1 MLNSDNSYILSPMQQ
16 GMLFH
21 SQIAPGSGVDI
32 EQIVFELNEQIVVD
46 IFQQAW
52 QKVLHR
58 HPVLRTS
65 FKWEGI
71 DTPIQ
76 IVNKDVELKF
86 NLVDYTLSPAEEQLV
101 KLEEFYQKDRKEG
114 FDLAAAPLM
123 RISLF
128 KIALEKYI
136 CVWTFHHI
144 LLDGRS
150 FPIIINEIFRIYSN
164 LINKIDDELPLP
176 TPFIEYIKWLEKVDE
191 NKSIVFWKDYLAGFK
206 SRTPLSFDKFDYLP
220 EEPRTGYDVIYHML
234 SKELTKSITEFAK
247 NNSLTPYTL
256 ILAAWTLLLYKYS
269 GEEDIVFGAT
279 RSCRKNTVENSD
291 DIVGLLINTLPV
303 RVKVNPDEIILNWLH
318 QLRQEQVRIRGHEHT
333 HLVKIQNVSELH
345 GDRHLFDSIL
355 VFENYLLDSHLRN
368 QGGEWLN
375 RKFKVLEQTNYPIT
389 LFGYLDEELLFKL
402 EYDKTRFSKKSAES
416 INKHLELLL
425 KEIVNGRD
433 KKISDISFITDEEAN
448 LLDQWNKTNKDFEKN
463 ICIHQLFERMV
474 ALHPD
479 KTALS
484 VKNISVSF
492 SELNK
497 IANRTANKLINLG
510 VTENT
515 FVGVFITRSVEMVA
529 SILGI
534 HKAGGAYLPLDPDYP
549 SDRIKF
555 MIEDAATKIIISQ
568 PDLKNRLLN
577 IDCQILEVDS
587 SFSSLSGEPE
597 GNLELAYSSSNLAYL
612 IYTSGS
618 TGKPKGVMV
627 THRNVVNFFT
637 GMDDHIKV
645 DENSVWLA
653 VTSLSF
659 DISVLELLWTLT
671 RGLQVVLYTG
681 DDLKISK
688 APESFKSI
696 DFSLFYFSS
705 YEGEKSSDKYKVLLE
720 GSKYADQNNFKAV
733 WTPERHFYDF
743 GGLYPNPSVTSA
755 AIASVTKNIG
765 LRAGSVVSPL
775 HSTIRIAEEWSMVD
789 NLSHGRVGVSFAAG
803 WQPNDFVI
811 MPENFKDRKD
821 LMFKQIDEVK
831 KLWRGE
837 KVGFTNP
844 NNKEIQIGILP
855 RPVQKELPVWVTAA
869 GNPET
874 FEMAGRLGHNLL
886 THLLG
891 QSISELSE
899 KINIYRKAWKD
910 AGHSGKGILT
920 LMLHTFVGPDE
931 NMVKETVR
939 NPMKNYLKSAVNLVK
954 EAAWSFPVFKN
965 ATTAS
970 DGSFNMDNLTSNDLD
985 AILDYSFERYY
996 KTSGLFGTPESC
1008 KQIIQKLKEI
1018 DVDEVACLI
1027 DFGVDSDLV
1036 LAHLY
1041 YLNQLRKDST
1051 IPFAV
1056 EAEPSNYTISSLIT
1070 EYEVTHLQCTPSMVK
1085 MLLADSILHNA
1096 LSQLKILL
1104 VGGEA
1109 FPINIAES
1117 LGTLIKGEVLN
1128 MYGPTETTVWST
1140 LYKLNSKIGSPI
1152 PIGRPIANTSV
1163 HILDKNLNP
1172 NPIGVAGEL
1181 FIGGEGVTNGYLNRP
1196 ELSAEKFIEDRF
1208 NKASEKKVYRTGDL
1222 ACFRSDGN
1230 IEFLGRLDHQVKMRG
1245 YRIELGE
1252 IESILL
1258 NHPEVRES
1266 LVIAREDVPGDIR
1279 LVAYVIPK
1287 NGLFKDIDSLKL
1299 QLKEKLPDYMV
1310 PSNFVLMDKFPLT
1323 PNGKIDRKA
1332 FPAPFVTELATTEH
1346 DVVLPANEVEIKI
1359 AEIWK
1364 DLLKLPRVGINENFF
1379 DSGGHS
1385 LLAVQLHSR
1394 LKQTVHPD
1402 LTLIDIFKYPTIST
1416 LVEFINDKS
1425 GKNVETVIPIES
1437 KRVVMSKQR
1446 ISKLRSSNRNNS
1458 DYPGSGENFN

>member
-1 MLNSDNSYILSPMQQ
+1 MQQ

-46 IFQQAW
+46 IFKQAW

-65 FKWEGI
+65 FRWDGI
-71 DTPIQ
+71 DSPIQ
-76 IVNKDVELKF
+76 IVNKVVELKF
-86 NLVDYTLSPAEEQLV
+86 NLVDYTSFHAEEQLV

-123 RISLF
+123 RVSLF

-164 LINKIDDELPLP
+164 LINKIDKELPLP

-220 EEPRTGYDVIYHML
+220 EEPRTGYDVIYHRL

-333 HLVKIQNVSELH
+333 HLVKIQNASELQ

-402 EYDKTRFSKKSAES
+402 EYDKTRFSRMSAES

-425 KEIVNGRD
+425 KEIVNGKD
-433 KKISDISFITDEEAN
+433 KKISDISFITDEEAS
-448 LLDQWNKTNKDFEKN
+448 LLDLWNKTNKDFEKN

-474 ALHPD
+474 KLRPN

-484 VKNISVSF
+484 VQKISVSF

-497 IANRTANKLINLG
+497 TANKIAHKLIGLG
-510 VTENT
+510 LAPNT
-515 FVGVFITRSVEMVA
+515 FVGIYTTRSVEMVA

-555 MIEDAATKIIISQ
+555 MIKDSATKIIISQ
-568 PDLKNRLLN
+568 PELKNRLLN
-577 IDCQILEVDS
+577 IDCQTLEVDS

-597 GNLELAYSSSNLAYL
+597 GNLELPYSSSNLAYL

-671 RGLQVVLYTG
+671 RGLQVVVYTG

-688 APESFKSI
+688 VPESFKSI

-705 YEGEKSSDKYKVLLE
+705 YEGEKSTDKYKLLLE
-720 GSKYADQNNFKAV
+720 GSKYADQNNFKAI

-755 AIASVTKNIG
+755 AIASVTKNVG

-899 KINIYRKAWKD
+899 KINIYRKAWND

-970 DGSFNMDNLTSNDLD
+970 DGSFNMNNLSSNDLE

-996 KTSGLFGTPESC
+996 QTSGLFGTPESC
-1008 KQIIQKLKEI
+1008 KQIIKNFKEI
-1018 DVDEVACLI
+1018 DVDEIACLI
-1027 DFGVDSDLV
+1027 DFGVDSDMV
-1036 LAHLY
+1036 MAHLH
-1041 YLNQLRKDST
+1041 YLNQVRR
-1051 IPFAV
+1051 
-1056 EAEPSNYTISSLIT
+1056 EANLQTPVSAGGNKYKIASLIK
-1070 EYEVTHLQCTPSMVK
+1070 EQKVTHMQCTPSMAQ
-1085 MLLADSILHNA
+1085 MLVMDEESKESLRSLHTM
-1096 LSQLKILL
+1096 LI
-1104 VGGEA
+1104 GGEA
-1109 FPINIAES
+1109 FPVK
-1117 LGTLIKGEVLN
+1117 LGDNLVEVIKGDILN

-1140 LYKLNSKIGSPI
+1140 IYKLKKPVGKTI
-1152 PIGRPIANTSV
+1152 PIGKPIANTQIF
-1163 HILDKNLNP
+1163 ILDSYRQLVP
-1172 NPIGVAGEL
+1172 VGIPGEL
-1181 FIGGEGVTNGYLNRP
+1181 CIGGDGVTEGYYNRP
-1196 ELSAEKFIEDRF
+1196 ELTAEKFIDNPFSDEANR
-1208 NKASEKKVYRTGDL
+1208 NLYSTGDL
-1222 ACFRSDGN
+1222 AYYRNDGT
-1230 IEFLGRLDHQVKMRG
+1230 IEFLGRLDHQVKIRG

-1252 IESILL
+1252 IETVLSSHKEIS
-1258 NHPEVRES
+1258 EAV
-1266 LVIAREDVPGDIR
+1266 VIAREDTPGDVR
-1279 LVAYVIPK
+1279 LVAYVIPQK
-1287 NGLFKDIDSLKL
+1287 DSLTDIEEIRNFIKG
-1299 QLKEKLPDYMV
+1299 KLPEYMV
-1310 PSNFVLMDKFPLT
+1310 PSQYLTIESFPLT

-1332 FPAPFVTELATTEH
+1332 FPAPSESKSFAIHKDYVMPSNELEVT
-1346 DVVLPANEVEIKI
+1346 I
-1359 AEIWK
+1359 ASVWQ
-1364 DLLKLPRVGINENFF
+1364 DLLKLPKIGTNDNFF

-1385 LLAVQLHSR
+1385 LLAVQLHAR
-1394 LKQTVHPD
+1394 LKQLIDPE
-1402 LTLIDIFKYPTIST
+1402 LTLIDIFTYPTIIS
-1416 LVEFINDKS
+1416 LVEFVNSKANFE
-1425 GKNVETVIPIES
+1425 GEEMVFPES
-1437 KRVVMSKQR
+1437 KRAEMSKQR
-1446 ISKLRSSNRNNS
+1446 ISRQKSREKRSSNDIDVQGN
-1458 DYPGSGENFN
+1458 E